1 MLPLPGEF
9 YKTQSLSVGSNKQS
23 IMHVRLSRKFDYL
36 WVDYEYLSLGDSDF
50 AVTQLISVSVS
61 ISSVERVIVL
71 WEKLLDILHIIIF
84 VNLFLSK
91 HMPLD

>member
-1 MLPLPGEF
+1 ML
-9 YKTQSLSVGSNKQS
+9 
-23 IMHVRLSRKFDYL
+23 VRLSRKFNYL
-36 WVDYEYLSLGDSDF
+36 WVDYEYFSLGDPEF

-61 ISSVERVIVL
+61 KSSVERVIVL